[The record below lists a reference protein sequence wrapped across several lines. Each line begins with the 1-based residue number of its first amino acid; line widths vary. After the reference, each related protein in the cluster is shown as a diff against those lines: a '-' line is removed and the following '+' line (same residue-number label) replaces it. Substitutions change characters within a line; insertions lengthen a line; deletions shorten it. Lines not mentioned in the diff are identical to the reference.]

1 MFKPFFIAFFILIV
15 SVACDPDDDG
25 SSVVL
30 PTELNTSL
38 IIDEGLVEV
47 QASAQGANFY
57 SFMFY
62 DAGDSTYFESNDGT
76 ANYTFA
82 TTGTYSLKTRAH
94 VTPYDYIEKIE
105 VIDISDVGYTGGI
118 PTVGYTTPNS
128 YPGYDLVW
136 SDEFNGN
143 TLSSDWVQEIGNGSW
158 GWGNNELQFYK
169 EENTVVED
177 GLLKITAKE
186 ESAASFN
193 YTSSRIK
200 TQGLQSFKYGRID
213 VRAALPYG
221 QGFWPA
227 IWMLGDN
234 IPSVSWP
241 NCGEIDIMELVGGGA
256 YNDRTIYGTVHWSDN
271 GSHASYGDNNS
282 LSVGEMYAEEFHV
295 FSIIW
300 DESAIKFLR
309 DDMQY
314 HIIDITSPN
323 LSAFHQNFFLILNV
337 AVGGNW
343 PGSPN
348 ASTLFPQTMAVD
360 YVRVFQ

>member
-1 MFKPFFIAFFILIV
+1 MKLLLFLFTVTLLF
-15 SVACDPDDDG
+15 SCDPKETV

-30 PTELNTSL
+30 PTNLSTN
-38 IIDEGLVEV
+38 IAINEGLVEV
-47 QASAQGANFY
+47 QATADEANYY

-62 DAGDSTYFESNDGT
+62 DIGDSSYSESNEGS
-76 ANYTFA
+76 AEY
-82 TTGTYSLKTRAH
+82 TYSVVGEYSVKVRAH
-94 VTPYDYIEKIE
+94 VTAYDYIEITE
-105 VIDISDVGYTGGI
+105 NIIISDVGYTGGI
-118 PTVGYTTPNS
+118 PTTGYITPDN
-128 YPGYDLVW
+128 YPNYSLIW
-136 SDEFNGN
+136 SDEFNGSS
-143 TLSSDWVQEIGNGSW
+143 LSSDWVHEIGNGSW

-200 TQGLQSFKYGRID
+200 TQGLQSFQYGRID

-221 QGFWPA
+221 QGYWPA
-227 IWMLGDN
+227 IWMLGEN
-234 IPSVSWP
+234 ISSAGWPS
-241 NCGEIDIMELVGGGA
+241 CGEIDIMELVGGGSF
-256 YNDRTIYGTVHWSDN
+256 NNRTIHGTVHWSEN
-271 GSHASYGDNNS
+271 GAHASYGDAS
-282 LSVGEMYAEEFHV
+282 TLPSGEMYAEQFHV

-300 DESAIKFLR
+300 NASSIRFLR
-309 DDMQY
+309 DDVQY
-314 HIIDITSPN
+314 HDINISGSD
-323 LSAFHQNFFLILNV
+323 LSAFQNNFFLILNV

-348 ASTLFPQTMAVD
+348 QNTLFPQTMAVD

>member
-1 MFKPFFIAFFILIV
+1 MKLLLFLFTVTLLF
-15 SVACDPDDDG
+15 SCDPKETV

-30 PTELNTSL
+30 PTNLSTN
-38 IIDEGLVEV
+38 IAINEGLVEV
-47 QASAQGANFY
+47 QATADEANYY

-62 DAGDSTYFESNDGT
+62 DSGDSSYSESNEGS
-76 ANYTFA
+76 AEY
-82 TTGTYSLKTRAH
+82 TYSVVGEYSVKVRAH
-94 VTPYDYIEKIE
+94 VTAYDYIEITE
-105 VIDISDVGYTGGI
+105 NIIISDVGYTGGI
-118 PTVGYTTPNS
+118 PTTGYITPDN
-128 YPGYDLVW
+128 YPNYSLIW
-136 SDEFNGN
+136 SDEFNGSS
-143 TLSSDWVQEIGNGSW
+143 LSSDWVHEIGNGSW

-200 TQGLQSFKYGRID
+200 TQGLQSFQYGRID

-221 QGFWPA
+221 QGYWPA
-227 IWMLGDN
+227 IWMLGEN
-234 IPSVSWP
+234 ISSAGWPS
-241 NCGEIDIMELVGGGA
+241 CGEIDIMELVGGGSF
-256 YNDRTIYGTVHWSDN
+256 NNRTIHGTVHWSEN
-271 GSHASYGDNNS
+271 GAHASYGDAS
-282 LSVGEMYAEEFHV
+282 TLPSGEMYAEQFHV

-300 DESAIKFLR
+300 NASSIRFLR
-309 DDMQY
+309 DDVQY
-314 HIIDITSPN
+314 HDINISGSD
-323 LSAFHQNFFLILNV
+323 LSAFQNNLFLILNV

-348 ASTLFPQTMAVD
+348 QNTLFPQTMAVD